1 MHSPSRSFTNRL
13 ISTVTC
19 AISVMVSSCIPSF
32 ANEPGDFNNCLSQG
46 RAAEQAGKNVEAL
59 VYYGAALRLNPNSP
73 EARQRQ
79 SSLYHK
85 VTSGNQLASSSGDY
99 QDQQSIRAMVDNFV
113 TNWNNHD
120 LNGLRRLIAN
130 DYLSA
135 DGLTYEQIMQ
145 LAQQTWQMYPSAKNY
160 FEVKNLRV
168 NGNYA
173 EAETVARIV
182 GTMRPTMGVSG
193 NMRSTVHDL
202 FGFRKTPQGWKVTT
216 QVIVEESVNIVF
228 GNVTNISAHITV
240 PNTMAPGQ
248 TYTATV
254 DALLPAG
261 ATATVGLAQSTPQWP
276 IVEPPY
282 TYVQLAGPSL
292 SRQFTA
298 NMYGRNE
305 DVGAKI
311 NISNGYTGQ
320 AVGMIWLS
328 KRVNIVDSTNMIASA
343 GQSNVSANQS
353 QNSLLNSNNASKSNN
368 ASSASDNSQA
378 SNIASAAK
386 TSVIGSIKAPR
397 TTPAKNEA
405 SVSPDEV
412 NANKSS
418 AKADRPIRDKW
429 AIIVGISNFED
440 PKIPKLQYSAKD
452 AVDFYK
458 FLEKTGNFKRDHMRL
473 LLNEKATQRRILT
486 ELATLFLHRVAEPDD
501 LVVVFFSTHGS
512 PTEEGPGGNNYL
524 VAYDTSIDELFATG
538 VSMQAIMSTLRDRIN
553 SDRILLVLDAC
564 HSGATTVGAKGMTR
578 AANFDAEALAQGSGQ
593 LVICSSEPAERSWE
607 SKRAPN
613 GVFTKKL
620 MEGLTK
626 NGSQTRLADAFSY
639 LQTQVQKEVKEDR
652 GQAQKPVLKSKWN
665 GADLLPLIAP
675 ADPQTVPNSLKEQ
688 LPPDSSSEVK

>member
-1 MHSPSRSFTNRL
+1 MYSLSRSFTKRL
-13 ISTVTC
+13 IATAIC
-19 AISVMVSSCIPSF
+19 AISVMVSACPPSF
-32 ANEPGDFNNCLSQG
+32 AYEPGDFNTCLSQG
-46 RAAEQAGKNVEAL
+46 RAAEEAGQNVDAL
-59 VYYGAALRLNPNSP
+59 VYYGAALRSNPNSP

-79 SSLYHK
+79 ASLYHK
-85 VTSGNQLASSSGDY
+85 MTSGNQLATASGNY
-99 QDQQSIRAMVDNFV
+99 QEQQSIRGMVDDFV

-120 LNGLRRLIAN
+120 INGLRRLIAN

-145 LAQQTWQMYPSAKNY
+145 LAQQTWQLYPTAKTY
-160 FEVKNLRV
+160 FDVKNLRV

-173 EAETVARIV
+173 EAETVARVV
-182 GTMRPTMGVSG
+182 GTMRPTMGVVG

-202 FGFRKTPQGWKVTT
+202 FGFRKTSQGWKVTT
-216 QVIVEESVNIVF
+216 QVIVEESVNITF
-228 GNVTNISAHITV
+228 GNVTNINAHITV

-276 IVEPPY
+276 IVEPVY
-282 TYVQLAGPSL
+282 SYVQLAGPSL
-292 SRQFTA
+292 AKQFTS

-328 KRVNIVDSTNMIASA
+328 KRVNIVDSPNMIASA
-343 GQSNVSANQS
+343 NAGQLNAFKAQPLSISQAVKSSQSNE
-353 QNSLLNSNNASKSNN
+353 NSNAT
-368 ASSASDNSQA
+368 
-378 SNIASAAK
+378 SAAK
-386 TSVIGSIKAPR
+386 TSVIGSIKTAR
-397 TTPAKNEA
+397 NTPAKVET
-405 SVSPDEV
+405 SVPNDET

-418 AKADRPIRDKW
+418 SKADRPIRDKW
-429 AIIVGISNFED
+429 ALIVGISNFED

-452 AVDFYK
+452 AIDFYK
-458 FLEKTGNFKRDHMRL
+458 FLEKSGNFKRDHMRL

-620 MEGLTK
+620 MEGLSK
-626 NGSQTRLADAFSY
+626 NGTQTRLADAFSY
-639 LQTQVQKEVKEDR
+639 LQSQVQKEVKEDR

-665 GADLLPLIAP
+665 GAELLPLIAP
-675 ADPQTVPNSLKEQ
+675 ANPQTVPSSLKEQ
-688 LPPDSSSEVK
+688 LPADSSSEVK